1 MNVSLTILVDCPD
14 EKGLIYRITQV
25 LYNRQLNIVK
35 NREFVD
41 GDTNRFF
48 MRTEV
53 EGIVDERLIQ
63 EELIKCLPA
72 NSQVKVIS
80 SRRKKLVV
88 LATKENH
95 CLSDLLI
102 RNHFKEWNAE
112 ISAVIS
118 NYDALRDF
126 TERFHLPYHFV
137 SPDDLSR
144 DAHEQH
150 ISSLINKYEPDYI
163 VLAKY
168 MRILTPDFVRQY
180 DNKII
185 NIHHSFLPAFIGA
198 HPYRQA
204 YHRGVKIIGATAHFV
219 NNNLDEGPIICQD
232 VIPVDHSQNAAE
244 MAKAGKEVEKMVLA
258 QALRLVLEDKVMLS
272 GNKTVVF

>member
-1 MNVSLTILVDCPD
+1 MNVSLTILVNCPD

-25 LYNRQLNIVK
+25 LFNRQLNIVK

-41 GDTNRFF
+41 EDTNRFF

-53 EGIVDERLIQ
+53 EGDVDEKIIQ
-63 EELIKCLPA
+63 EELIQNLPVL
-72 NSQVKVIS
+72 SQVKVIS
-80 SRRKKLVV
+80 NRRKKLVI

-95 CLSDLLI
+95 CLGDLLI

-118 NYDALRDF
+118 NYDVLRDF
-126 TERFHLPYHFV
+126 TERFDLPYHFV
-137 SPDDLSR
+137 SQNELSL
-144 DAHEQH
+144 DAHEQQ
-150 ISSLINKYEPDYI
+150 ISSLINQYQPDYI

-168 MRILTPDFVRQY
+168 MRILTPEFVKQY
-180 DNKII
+180 DNRII

-219 NNNLDEGPIICQD
+219 NNNLDEGPIICQN
-232 VIPVDHSQNAAE
+232 VIPVDHSQNAVN
-244 MAKAGKEVEKMVLA
+244 MAKLGKEVEKMVLA
-258 QALRLVLEDKVMLS
+258 EALKLVLEDRVMLS
-272 GNKTVVF
+272 GNKTVVL

>member
-1 MNVSLTILVDCPD
+1 MKISLTILIDCPD

-25 LYNRQLNIVK
+25 LFNKSLNIVK

-41 GDTNRFF
+41 EDTNRFF

-53 EGIVDERLIQ
+53 EGVVDESILMQ
-63 EELIKCLPA
+63 ELTTCLPQ
-72 NSQVKVIS
+72 NSYVKITS
-80 SRRKKLVV
+80 GRRKKLVV

-95 CLSDLLI
+95 CLGDLLL
-102 RNHFKEWNAE
+102 RNHFAEWNAE
-112 ISAVIS
+112 IAAVIS
-118 NYDALRDF
+118 NYELLKDF
-126 TERFHLPYHFV
+126 TERFNIPYHAAI
-137 SPDDLSR
+137 PGELSR
-144 DAHEQH
+144 DAHENI
-150 ISSLINKYEPDYI
+150 ISTLIDQYAPDYV

-168 MRILTPDFVRQY
+168 MRILTPGFVKKYNNR
-180 DNKII
+180 II
-185 NIHHSFLPAFIGA
+185 NIHHSFLPAFVGA

-219 NNNLDEGPIICQD
+219 NDNLDEGPIICQN
-232 VIPVDHSQNAAE
+232 VIPVDHSQNAVE

-258 QALRLVLEDKVMLS
+258 QALKLVLEDRVMLS